1 MYLQSM
7 NADELREAV
16 VIQGNT
22 IELLEARVEVL
33 EELLLSVC
41 EENVYVTDED
51 RAHHNEAI
59 DAAVKQRLYE
69 RQTQL

>member
-59 DAAVKQRLYE
+59 DAAVEQRLYE